1 MDTILRAEE
10 IYKVYQ
16 TLSGPVYALSGIN
29 LKIEKGLFYTIIG
42 KSGSGKSTLIQHLNG
57 LIKATSGALY
67 YNGEN
72 IDKANEIVRLSTTE
86 YENGEI
92 NYVEY
97 VNALNEAID
106 MRMKQADV
114 INEYNEAVLALMAL
128 NNSL

>member
-1 MDTILRAEE
+1 MKAARKDRELAELNMQQE
-10 IYKVYQ
+10 RR
-16 TLSGPVYALSGIN
+16 
-29 LKIEKGLFYTIIG
+29 EKERDYRLWYNR
-42 KSGSGKSTLIQHLNG
+42 LQN
-57 LIKATSGALY
+57 ATKKLQY

>member
-1 MDTILRAEE
+1 MDPNWKSATANA
-10 IYKVYQ
+10 K
-16 TLSGPVYALSGIN
+16 P
-29 LKIEKGLFYTIIG
+29 EKA
-42 KSGSGKSTLIQHLNG
+42 
-57 LIKATSGALY
+57 KAHNRLGYNRLQNVTKKLQY

>member
-1 MDTILRAEE
+1 M
-10 IYKVYQ
+10 
-16 TLSGPVYALSGIN
+16 
-29 LKIEKGLFYTIIG
+29 
-42 KSGSGKSTLIQHLNG
+42 
-57 LIKATSGALY
+57 
-67 YNGEN
+67 
-72 IDKANEIVRLSTTE
+72 STTE

-114 INEYNEAVLALMAL
+114 VNEYNEAVLALMAL